1 MAKVKTTKISGGAEY
16 AKVAD
21 RLKEFREKCP
31 NGKISNSF
39 EKLENGDFVFRAEI
53 VADMR
58 DEFSPRADATSLV
71 PADKL
76 TKDKGFEKG
85 QTIAVGRALAF
96 LGYLASGEIAS
107 SEEMKE
113 FEDFQAEKAEERVI
127 LAMEVLESSKNLQD
141 LQNSWISISRE
152 AKLDD
157 RVVDL
162 KEKLKNKFSK
172 GKK

>member
-1 MAKVKTTKISGGAEY
+1 MANVKTTRISGGAEY

-21 RLKEFREKCP
+21 RVKEFREKCP
-31 NGKISNSF
+31 NGKIANSF
-39 EKLENGDFVFRAEI
+39 EKLENGDFIFRAEI

-71 PADKL
+71 PAEKM

-113 FEDFQAEKAEERVI
+113 FEDFQAEKAEERVD
-127 LAMEVLESSKNLQD
+127 LAIQTLENSKNLQD
-141 LQNSWISISRE
+141 LQNAWLSIPRE
-152 AKLDD
+152 TKLDD
-157 RVVDL
+157 RVGRL
-162 KEKLKNKFSK
+162 KENLKNKFSK